1 MRYFLLLITLLFSFS
16 LAAQR
21 RSGSRGQSSRA
32 LTNTNSSKPPEFKPN
47 EVAGLIFYDLKKV
60 YKKVSVKDLSDEG
73 KKMAKAI
80 NTYNKSIKDIKRINR
95 FSLNELKT
103 VYSVAIKDV
112 VDNRDY
118 TKMTAAQKHIKTVLD
133 PIKRESF
140 KKDSLLN
147 IQLKE
152 FLSKKQFKKWIK
164 FSNKIKQRSIP
175 KNFRKNKSTP
185 VSTRRRG
192 Y

>member
-1 MRYFLLLITLLFSFS
+1 MKKLVLLTLILFSVS
-16 LAAQR
+16 ITAQR
-21 RSGSRGQSSRA
+21 RSGSRGVSSRE
-32 LTNTNSSKPPEFKPN
+32 LTNTNSLNPPEFKPN
-47 EVAGLIFYDLKKV
+47 EVAGLIFYDLKKA

-80 NTYNKSIKDIKRINR
+80 NTYNKSIRDIQRINK

-103 VYSVAIKDV
+103 VYSVAIKDII
-112 VDNRDY
+112 DNRNY

-133 PIKRESF
+133 PIKKESF
-140 KKDSLLN
+140 KKDSILN
-147 IQLKE
+147 VQLKE
-152 FLSKKQFKKWIK
+152 FLSKKQFKKWVK

-175 KNFRKNKSTP
+175 KNFRKSKNAP
-185 VSTRRRG
+185 VSNRRRG